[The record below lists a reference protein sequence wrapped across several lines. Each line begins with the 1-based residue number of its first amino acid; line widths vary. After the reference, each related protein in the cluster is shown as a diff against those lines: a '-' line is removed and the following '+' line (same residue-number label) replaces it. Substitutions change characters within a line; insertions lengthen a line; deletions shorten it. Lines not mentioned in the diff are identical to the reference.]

1 MPGLDDVLE
10 RLITDPAFRDRL
22 ATDRRAALAGYD
34 LSPDDLALLD
44 AQVTT
49 AAGGAVAM
57 EGRTTKAG
65 MFGLLGG
72 LDEVLDAMGDAGATP
87 EPVLGVAD
95 PTEPAVGEHLP
106 RHIDVE
112 SFHLG
117 SGAAPAADD
126 PPTVFKGEVVG
137 IEPAY
142 EAPGDS
148 AAGETVDRDETITI
162 HGSRTE
168 ADPVPTESVSFN
180 FEQIKATYDQDSAG
194 GGVGDVASAES
205 AGAAAGPD
213 NVTEEI
219 GFVYKTIEFEGP
231 GSPGPA
237 AGAANEIAAEDTA
250 GSAEAADSHEG
261 EIDVAS
267 VPFGATPATGEGRVD
282 AADYV
287 VWRKTDGA
295 AGDGT
300 VDAADYVVWRK
311 NTGVAEDGG
320 EVLAAAGDADPDAAS
335 GDVVMKGS
343 TIGENA
349 PAAGDPTLESS
360 ESDEASR

>member
-10 RLITDPAFRDRL
+10 RLITDPAFRDRV

-44 AQVTT
+44 AQVST
-49 AAGGAVAM
+49 AAGGTAAM

-72 LDEVLDAMGDAGATP
+72 LDEVLGAIGDGGAADALAT
-87 EPVLGVAD
+87 GS
-95 PTEPAVGEHLP
+95 EPATAMPGGVSHVDDWDVGESP
-106 RHIDVE
+106 
-112 SFHLG
+112 S
-117 SGAAPAADD
+117 
-126 PPTVFKGEVVG
+126 VFKGEVVG

-142 EAPGDS
+142 EATGDT

-162 HGSRTE
+162 HGNRTE

-180 FEQIKATYDQDSAG
+180 FEQLKVTYDEDSAG
-194 GGVGDVASAES
+194 SAEA
-205 AGAAAGPD
+205 AGAD
-213 NVTEEI
+213 NVTEKI
-219 GFVYKTIEFEGP
+219 SMVYESIDLEGP

-237 AGAANEIAAEDTA
+237 GSGANEIAVEDTA

-261 EIDVAS
+261 QIDVES
-267 VPFGATPATGEGRVD
+267 VTIGTPPAAAEGTVD
-282 AADYV
+282 HSDYV
-287 VWRKTDGA
+287 VWRKPDGIA
-295 AGDGT
+295 DAEPGD
-300 VDAADYVVWRK
+300 
-311 NTGVAEDGG
+311 
-320 EVLAAAGDADPDAAS
+320 LAAAADPAATS

-349 PAAGDPTLESS
+349 PAPADPALESS
-360 ESDEASR
+360 ESNEASR